1 MKEKSKAFIFYI
13 LAFSQALFF
22 LIWSIADFADANGWA
37 MVRKYS
43 DQNMGGAVFFS
54 VICSILMLGIAVLAV
69 VNMVYFCRRKKAD

>member
-13 LAFSQALFF
+13 LVFAQALFF

-43 DQNMGGAVFFS
+43 DLNMGGATFFA
-54 VICSILMLGIAVLAV
+54 VIGSILMLGISVLAV
-69 VNMVYFCRRKKAD
+69 VNVVYFCRRESVE